1 MSNMP
6 PMRPRMH
13 TMAYSMVDSE
23 EAKKRH
29 GGSAPVVD
37 TTVEMYAVV
46 DSVKTVISDL
56 IERNVDAWKVLPQ
69 AMKDKLIAEPHK
81 FRFVWDQAKCGKDGP
96 PKIIYN
102 GVMIWFS
109 GQWLLDTLVDDQ

>member
-1 MSNMP
+1 MSNLP
-6 PMRPRMH
+6 PMRPRTH
-13 TMAYSMVDSE
+13 TMAYSMVDPDRDQRP
-23 EAKKRH
+23 K
-29 GGSAPVVD
+29 VD
-37 TTVEMYAVV
+37 TTIEMYAAV

-56 IERNVDAWKVLPQ
+56 IERNVDAWKNLPKT
-69 AMKDKLIAEPHK
+69 MKDKLIAEPQK

-109 GQWLLDTLVDDQ
+109 GQWLLDSIVEE